1 MALNSGFP
9 GGILTA
15 PILERLVEVLLVEAL
30 RFRSASAAREAQGL
44 LAGLSDPGLAR
55 TLREIHVDVAR
66 RWTVDQLA
74 RGWHVPGGVCRALR
88 AQGWDAAH
96 ALPA

>member
-1 MALNSGFP
+1 MALNSGFN

-55 TLREIHVDVAR
+55 TLREIHIDVAR
-66 RWTVDQLA
+66 RWSVDHLA
-74 RGWHVPGGVCRALR
+74 RAAACAAGCRALR
-88 AQGWDAAH
+88 AQGRDAAH